1 MNCVEFRRLMSALAC
16 AAVFLMVV
24 ASTEASASASCR
36 DIRTAISVLYD
47 LEWAMAGVEV
57 SDIDKSLDRELRSV
71 AADIDDIV
79 EDDFYDDHRLNRIS
93 DELVKAYR
101 DEDLE
106 DYKDALGR
114 LLRRFR
120 RLKRSR
126 C

>member
-1 MNCVEFRRLMSALAC
+1 MSVVKFFRAVPALAIAGVISMTV
-16 AAVFLMVV
+16 AATDV
-24 ASTEASASASCR
+24 SARASCS
-36 DIRTAISVLYD
+36 DIRAAISVMYD

-57 SDIDKSLDRELRSV
+57 SDIDKSLDKDLRSV

-79 EDDFYDDHRLNRIS
+79 EDDFYDDHKLNRIS
-93 DELVKAYR
+93 DELVTAYR

-114 LLRRFR
+114 LLHRLR
-120 RLKRSR
+120 RLKRKR